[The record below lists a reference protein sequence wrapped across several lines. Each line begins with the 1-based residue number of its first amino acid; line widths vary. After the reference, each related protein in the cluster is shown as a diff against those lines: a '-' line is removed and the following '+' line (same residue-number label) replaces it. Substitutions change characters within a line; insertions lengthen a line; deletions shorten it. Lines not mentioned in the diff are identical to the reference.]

1 MQKSFDISLEPLLNK
16 IAGDLNF
23 SVVKIQSVST
33 NKNHVEILIE
43 RFDQNSISITDCKLY
58 NIKLREYD
66 NDLQKIFGGEY
77 YFDISSAGVERP
89 LVKIQDYERF
99 KNNVI
104 LIRFKDKIDK
114 KKKIQG
120 TLIGLENN
128 KIKIRCN
135 GKDLLINYDN
145 ISNANIVMTE
155 EIFRELL
162 SKQGSHHE

>member
-1 MQKSFDISLEPLLNK
+1 VQKSFDISLEPLLNK

>member
-16 IAGDLNF
+16 IAGDINF
-23 SVVKIQSVST
+23 SVVKIQALST

-43 RFDQNSISITDCKLY
+43 RFDENSVSISDCKLY
-58 NIKLREYD
+58 NMKLREYED
-66 NDLQKIFGGEY
+66 DLQKIFGGEY
-77 YFDISSAGVERP
+77 YLDVSSAGVERP
-89 LVKIQDYERF
+89 LVKIQDYEKF

-104 LIRFKDKIDK
+104 LIRFKEKIDK

-135 GKDLLINYDN
+135 GKDLLIEYEN

-162 SKQGSHHE
+162 SKQGSHNE